1 MRSMYRTEDK
11 RNKGIRHRTRLW
23 KPREIYSLFV
33 CLKSTHAQ
41 GNTSLLVPNPSKLGG
56 ETMLRFEQ
64 KGDGYYLL
72 TYEENGV
79 TLQKVFCEPSE
90 EVKISDLKEVEK
102 PEFRLEI
109 K

>member
-1 MRSMYRTEDK
+1 
-11 RNKGIRHRTRLW
+11 
-23 KPREIYSLFV
+23 
-33 CLKSTHAQ
+33 
-41 GNTSLLVPNPSKLGG
+41 
-56 ETMLRFEQ
+56 MLRFEQ

-79 TLQKVFCEPSE
+79 TLQKVFCKPSE